1 MRFKIMAK
9 VYPQL
14 VREDTND
21 LRVDYEQLVA
31 PLIESIR
38 EISYSA

>member
-14 VREDTND
+14 VREDTKYM
-21 LRVDYEQLVA
+21 RVDYEKLVA